1 MGNSIEPSLNFD
13 NIFKVWYFPSIG
25 ELYYLKNLYVK
36 NIKFRNKMKKSLKRE
51 FNLPSSSVFNIPS
64 PTILQSRSPLNKK
77 YLYGI
82 DIEYGNLFL
91 INPNIEYGFLAIRTI
106 EVL

>member
-1 MGNSIEPSLNFD
+1 
-13 NIFKVWYFPSIG
+13 
-25 ELYYLKNLYVK
+25 
-36 NIKFRNKMKKSLKRE
+36 MKKSLKRE